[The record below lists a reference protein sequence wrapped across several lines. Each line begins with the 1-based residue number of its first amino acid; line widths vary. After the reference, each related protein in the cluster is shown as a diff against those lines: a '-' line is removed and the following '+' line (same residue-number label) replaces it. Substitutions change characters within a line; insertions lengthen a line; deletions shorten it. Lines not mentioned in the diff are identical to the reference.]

1 MADYMNNFGS
11 YPQYGMGPQP
21 NFNSYASVGQPG
33 AQNPFNN
40 LANFYAQQQQQR
52 LNQMASPM
60 PTQPQVPQTAQPA
73 PMATGY
79 TIRPASNIDE
89 VRATPIEMMTTNVF
103 VNLASDEIYISRIDM
118 EKGNKDIKVYRVVDE
133 NAPTSEQAAVP
144 IQDLRPVEPDF
155 SGVYERFDAMERRID
170 LLFKQFETSAEPP
183 KTKEAK
189 AK

>member
-21 NFNSYASVGQPG
+21 NFNPYSANSS

-52 LNQMASPM
+52 FNQMAQPI
-60 PTQPQVPQTAQPA
+60 PTQPQVPPPTQQA

-103 VNLASDEIYISRIDM
+103 VNLASNEIYISRIDL
-118 EKGNKDIKVYRVVDE
+118 EKGNKEITVYKPVDA
-133 NAPTSEQAAVP
+133 NTPEQTAAP
-144 IQDLRPVEPDF
+144 IQDLKPVEPDF
-155 SGVYERFDAMERRID
+155 SGIYERFDALEKRIE
-170 LLFKQFETSAEPP
+170 LLTVAPP
-183 KTKEAK
+183 EAKPPKEAK